1 MASNLA
7 WQCWKIQLTG
17 ETVTSG
23 MKNHE
28 FRRGLSQILGL
39 TTWSSAAFS
48 NPGTYHQPAG
58 AHAARQQSIM
68 PHGVEHYHALQGRF
82 LWDLIRP
89 YELGGWWSFGYDEL
103 LISRI
108 EKNLWTFYIILQS
121 LHLFLE
127 KRCNFSVYQRGADP
141 CLISVMCRTAGLW
154 NHGINLQKRLLL
166 PKLRADNYPPVI
178 IAT

>member
-1 MASNLA
+1 MIFGSFLQPRHLPSA
-7 WQCWKIQLTG
+7 C
-17 ETVTSG
+17 
-23 MKNHE
+23 
-28 FRRGLSQILGL
+28 RRSCSPPAKHHAPRGRALPRAPGSIPLGL
-39 TTWSSAAFS
+39 DRT
-48 NPGTYHQPAG
+48 
-58 AHAARQQSIM
+58 
-68 PHGVEHYHALQGRF
+68 
-82 LWDLIRP
+82 LWTRW
-89 YELGGWWSFGYDEL
+89 ELGGWWSFGYDEL

-127 KRCNFSVYQRGADP
+127 KRWNFSVYQRGADP